1 VDAALSPLVA
11 EGLRRAGHDALHVRD
26 HGLQSADDE
35 SILALAKDQDRIVVS
50 ADTDFGALLA
60 LRGERK
66 PSVILFRRGTDRK
79 LERQLALLL
88 LHLPTLSDPLEH
100 LAALLFWNRHAFGFA
115 PCRSEAKIEACERV
129 RCRLNEMA

>member
-1 VDAALSPLVA
+1 MDAALSPLVA

-35 SILALAKDQDRIVVS
+35 SIFALARDQDRIVVS

-66 PSVILFRRGTDRK
+66 PSVILFRRGTDRRPA
-79 LERQLALLL
+79 RQLALLL
-88 LHLPTLSDPLEH
+88 LHLPTLIGPLEQGSVVV
-100 LAALLFWNRHAFGFA
+100 LEQARIRIRPLPVGGDD
-115 PCRSEAKIEACERV
+115 
-129 RCRLNEMA
+129 

>member
-1 VDAALSPLVA
+1 
-11 EGLRRAGHDALHVRD
+11 VRD

-35 SILALAKDQDRIVVS
+35 MIFALARDQDRIVVS

-79 LERQLALLL
+79 PERQLALLL
-88 LHLPTLSDPLEH
+88 LHLPTVAESLEH
-100 LAALLFWNRHAFGFA
+100 GSIVVLEQARIRIRPLPVGDD
-115 PCRSEAKIEACERV
+115 E
-129 RCRLNEMA
+129 